1 MARQILSISSQV
13 VYGPVGNTA
22 AVPALHAAGF
32 TVLQVPTIILS
43 NHPGHGKPSG
53 VRLPATEIEEI
64 LKKLVALDVLNEC
77 AGIMTGY
84 FADAAQVKIAASYIH
99 DMKQENPELYV
110 LVDPVLGD
118 GDSLYV
124 SSDVANAIRDELL
137 PLANCL
143 TPNRFELAW
152 LTGKPVQN
160 KSDAINAAQ
169 DLPCDEVLATS
180 IPMDDASIAT
190 LAITASETAEVI
202 SRLKPSVPHGTGD
215 FLAGLYLSCRLN
227 GYEPAQALNL
237 SSAILEQAITR
248 SVGQS
253 WLDVVGALHDH

>member
-22 AVPALHAAGF
+22 AVPALQAAGF

-64 LKKLVALDVLNEC
+64 LKKLVTLDVLNEC
-77 AGIMTGY
+77 VGVMAGY
-84 FADAAQVKIAASYIH
+84 FADAAQVKIAAAYIH
-99 DMKQENPELYV
+99 DMKQANPELYV

-124 SSDVANAIRDELL
+124 SPDVANAIRDELL
-137 PLANCL
+137 PLANCI
-143 TPNRFELAW
+143 TPNCFELTW
-152 LTGKPVQN
+152 LTGKLVQN
-160 KSDAINAAQ
+160 KSDAVDAAQ
-169 DLPCDEVLATS
+169 GLPCEEVLATS
-180 IPMDDASIAT
+180 IPVDDASIAT
-190 LAITASETAEVI
+190 LAITPSETAEVI

-237 SSAILEQAITR
+237 SSAILEQAITK

>member
-1 MARQILSISSQV
+1 MTRQVLSISSQV

-32 TVLQVPTIILS
+32 TVLQVPTIFLS

-53 VRLPATEIEEI
+53 VRLPAAEIDAI
-64 LKKLVALDVLNEC
+64 LKKLAALDVLNDC
-77 AGIMTGY
+77 VGVLTGY
-84 FADAAQVKIAASYIH
+84 FADAEQVMIAAACIRE
-99 DMKQENPELYV
+99 MKQNNPELYV
-110 LVDPVLGD
+110 VVDPVLGD

-124 SSDVANAIRDELL
+124 SVEVAEAIRDELL
-137 PLANCL
+137 PLASCI

-152 LTGKPVQN
+152 LTGRSVLN
-160 KSDAINAAQ
+160 RSDAVSAARY
-169 DLPCDEVLATS
+169 LSCGEVLATS
-180 IPMDDASIAT
+180 IPVDDGRIAT
-190 LAITASETAEVI
+190 LAISNSESTETI

-215 FLAGLYLSCRLN
+215 FLAGLYLACRLN
-227 GYEPAQALNL
+227 GYELAQALNL

-253 WLDVVGALHDH
+253 WLDVIGVLHEH